1 MTRVQCQDS
10 PASLMTTST
19 GTRRRS
25 GRVRATA
32 LLCDDHHNPERFD
45 ITISFPV
52 FELSIVVVAAI
63 SKRVC
68 CDVCLSC
75 AYK

>member
-19 GTRRRS
+19 GTQRRS

-45 ITISFPV
+45 ITM
-52 FELSIVVVAAI
+52 FELSIVVVAAT
-63 SKRVC
+63 KRVC
-68 CDVCLSC
+68 CDLCLCC